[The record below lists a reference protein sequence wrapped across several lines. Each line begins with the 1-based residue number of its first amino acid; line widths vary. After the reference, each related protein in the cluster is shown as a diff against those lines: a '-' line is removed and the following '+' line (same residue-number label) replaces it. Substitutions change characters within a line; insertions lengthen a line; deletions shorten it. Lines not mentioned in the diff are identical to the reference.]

1 MKAPRIKAAQTVYAE
16 NIDRE
21 EGFALEQERR
31 ARRLKM
37 AAVSGWAL
45 TVLLAASAAPL
56 LHFQHI
62 IPVTII
68 VDKATGDYRVERD
81 NQSIVSPND
90 PDFNR
95 RAVSDLGRYVK
106 AREGFSRGEA
116 DASYKTVWLMS
127 APELRGLWD
136 AYYKPD
142 LNKQAPLNI
151 MQPADSWKLK
161 NLSYS
166 FIPTS
171 EPGVRVAQVRYDL
184 ERSMGQLPPTVQ
196 RMVSTVTFKYD
207 RTNVPENLDDY
218 TLNAYGF
225 TVTNY
230 RRDEDGPVRQ
240 LQAPSAQLTSGD
252 PLLAAHTAETQ
263 RAVLLAGVGIE
274 GITTVGGGR

>member
-1 MKAPRIKAAQTVYAE
+1 MKAPQIKAARTVYAE

-31 ARRLKM
+31 EKRLKW
-37 AAVSGWAL
+37 AAGSGWAL
-45 TVLLAASAAPL
+45 TVLLAASVSPL
-56 LHFQHI
+56 LHFQHVV
-62 IPVTII
+62 PVTII
-68 VDKATGDYRVERD
+68 VDRATGDYRVERE
-81 NQSIVSPND
+81 NQSLVSPDD

-106 AREGFSRGEA
+106 SREGFSRGEA
-116 DASYKTVWLMS
+116 DTNYKTVWLMS
-127 APELRGLWD
+127 APELRGPWD

-142 LNKQAPLNI
+142 LNKQAPLNL
-151 MQPADSWKLK
+151 MQAADTWKLK
-161 NLSYS
+161 NLSFS

-184 ERSMGQLPPTVQ
+184 EKSMGQLPPTVQ
-196 RMVSTVTFKYD
+196 RMVSTVTFRYD

-218 TLNAYGF
+218 TLNAFGF

-240 LQAPSAQLTSGD
+240 LQAPSAQHITGESQ
-252 PLLAAHTAETQ
+252 LAGQNSERQ
-263 RAVLLAGVGIE
+263 GAVLLASSSIAGFG
-274 GITTVGGGR
+274 TAGGGR